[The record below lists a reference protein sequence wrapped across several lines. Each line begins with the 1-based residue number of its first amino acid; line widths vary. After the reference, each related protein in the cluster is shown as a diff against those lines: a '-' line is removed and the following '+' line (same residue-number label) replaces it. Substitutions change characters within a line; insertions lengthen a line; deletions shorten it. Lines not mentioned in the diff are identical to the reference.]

1 MSQSG
6 IKEPGKRQWRDYRT
20 ASGNRPVKAF
30 LDGLSDD
37 ELASVVAEMKA
48 VAAMAWVK
56 LSLVAE
62 AEARKDI
69 ARALAAR
76 REKRRLSQTQVAALM
91 NTSASVVSKLESGGD
106 VKLSTMQRYCS
117 VIGAKLPIA
126 G

>member
-48 VAAMAWVK
+48 VAANG
-56 LSLVAE
+56 LGE
-62 AEARKDI
+62 A
-69 ARALAAR
+69 
-76 REKRRLSQTQVAALM
+76 M
-91 NTSASVVSKLESGGD
+91 FGCGSGGPKGHRTRAD
-106 VKLSTMQRYCS
+106 GTSRKTSTFTNSGRGS
-117 VIGAKLPIA
+117 DEHFGLGGK
-126 G
+126 